1 MKRGARKRLA
11 LPGAAVA
18 VKRIVLFHLL
28 NTRVA
33 QKTPGLTGFVLH
45 AVHHG
50 FLSVAARTGFRST
63 HGIRGSEVKVMDV
76 TVFSGKGWAPQRFH
90 SHSPSLNT
98 AVIYFGSFEKH
109 RNEFAFRSAEEIEK
123 R

>member
-1 MKRGARKRLA
+1 MRTVRNCTVFLYPILTRTLT

-33 QKTPGLTGFVLH
+33 QKAPGLTGFVLH

-50 FLSVAARTGFRST
+50 FLSVAVRTGFRSA
-63 HGIRGSEVKVMDV
+63 HGIRG
-76 TVFSGKGWAPQRFH
+76 
-90 SHSPSLNT
+90 
-98 AVIYFGSFEKH
+98 
-109 RNEFAFRSAEEIEK
+109 
-123 R
+123 